1 MGRAAA
7 SGPLAGP
14 EQENQAETPWDAC
27 KEVASR
33 VTLELT
39 RWMDSPIL
47 ADCSDSGIGERW
59 HTTEVG
65 IYEKNAPVW
74 NAPETPKRGGKN

>member
-1 MGRAAA
+1 MWPDERGSKAWW
-7 SGPLAGP
+7 GEQQQVVLFAGP
-14 EQENQAETPWDAC
+14 EQENQAENPWDAC

-33 VTLELT
+33 VTLDLT

-65 IYEKNAPVW
+65 IYEKNAPV
-74 NAPETPKRGGKN
+74 